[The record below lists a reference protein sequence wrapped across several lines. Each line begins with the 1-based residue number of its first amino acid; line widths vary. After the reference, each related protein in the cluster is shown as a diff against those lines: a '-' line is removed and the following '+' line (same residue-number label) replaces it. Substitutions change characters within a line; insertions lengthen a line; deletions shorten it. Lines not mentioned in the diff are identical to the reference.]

1 MQNNYMSVTFG
12 GTVSPPARKAAPSA
26 PRYAAPNPTTKRRAA
41 YAYDA
46 PNAAY
51 APRTTRAARTA
62 ARKRKRRKR
71 RLRLML
77 LLTLAVLIP
86 LAISAQSRRP
96 RDAGLPEPSEN
107 GLPAALVP
115 TSGPPYTVAIDAG
128 HGGTD
133 VGAQG
138 FVEESALTEATIGA
152 LEQWLMQDA
161 NFTPVRTHPYDTFTE
176 NTDRAETANHAGA
189 ALMLSVHGNSNPYS
203 DKTTGFECYAQP
215 PGRKYHDASL
225 YFAHL
230 IAGRIGGTGQRLR
243 GEAGVRYIYYV
254 GDDATG
260 YEKQVIEESD
270 TTVREEQTFGILEKT
285 ACPAVLA
292 EQCFV
297 TSAADV
303 EAWGSA
309 EGCRRAARIYY
320 EAICEYFGTE
330 PLAE

>member
-12 GTVSPPARKAAPSA
+12 GAAEYPAPPARRAAPPQTAPQRRGRVSPAYSA
-26 PRYAAPNPTTKRRAA
+26 PP
-41 YAYDA
+41 
-46 PNAAY
+46 
-51 APRTTRAARTA
+51 PRQTRAARAA
-62 ARKRKRRKR
+62 ARKRKRRAH

-77 LLTLAVLIP
+77 LLSLAILIP
-86 LAISAQSRRP
+86 ITLSAYRRRP
-96 RDAGLPEPSEN
+96 KDARLPDAPAEGMS
-107 GLPAALVP
+107 AALIP
-115 TSGPPYTVAIDAG
+115 ESGPPYTIAIDAG

-138 FVEESALTEATIGA
+138 FLNESAMTETTIGY
-152 LEQWLMQDA
+152 LEQLLTQDE
-161 NFTPVRTHPYDTFTE
+161 NYTPVRTHPYDTFTE
-176 NTDRAETANHAGA
+176 NTDRAETSNHAGA
-189 ALMLSVHGNSNPYS
+189 ALLLSVHGNSNPYS

-230 IAGRIGGTGQRLR
+230 IAQRMGETGQRLR

-270 TTVREEQTFGILEKT
+270 TTIREEQTFGILEKT

-297 TSAADV
+297 TSTADI
-303 EAWGSA
+303 EAWGTDA
-309 EGCRRAARIYY
+309 GCQRAARLYY
-320 EAICEYFGTE
+320 EAICAYFGTQ
-330 PLAE
+330 PSA